1 MLLRVVSLSIV
12 TVGILLLSGCGA
24 GKLEVSKTM
33 ALGANVEAMSIDLDA
48 QSKPQTLY
56 IEFTSNGGEVS
67 VYVFKEE
74 EARGEDGLATA
85 RGTKAIAKK
94 TDSKGDNFTADI
106 PANTATR
113 VIVRCGGRTAEVKIR
128 VTNQKT

>member
-1 MLLRVVSLSIV
+1 MLYRCLSFSFTITAIV
-12 TVGILLLSGCGA
+12 LLSGCGA
-24 GKLEVSKTM
+24 GKLDVSKTM
-33 ALGANVEAMSIDLDA
+33 VFDGKVEAMSIDLEP

-74 EARGEDGLATA
+74 DAKGDDGLTLG
-85 RGTKAIAKK
+85 RESKAIAKK
-94 TDSKGDNFTADI
+94 TLSKGDKFSADI
-106 PANTATR
+106 PENTPTR
-113 VIVRCGGRTAEVKIR
+113 VIVRSGGRNAEVKVR

>member
-1 MLLRVVSLSIV
+1 MLCRFISFSLSIAALV
-12 TVGILLLSGCGA
+12 LLSGCGA
-24 GKLEVSKTM
+24 GKLDVSKTM
-33 ALGANVEAMSIDLDA
+33 ALGANVEAMSIDLDP

-74 EARGEDGLATA
+74 DAKGEEGIAVARP
-85 RGTKAIAKK
+85 TKAIAKK
-94 TDSKGDNFTADI
+94 MDSKGDNFTAEI